1 MARIDFLRTAMKDI
15 TQTGSVW
22 ESSRF
27 LIRKLLDPVDWQTS
41 TRIIE
46 LGTGNGVI
54 TEAILH
60 RMRQDAHLTAYE
72 INTDFLELTRN
83 RIQDDTRCTLTD
95 ASAEFLTEQLADG
108 SIDAVISSLPFAM
121 MDEELQDAILREI
134 YLVLKPGGQYLQYQY
149 APTKYRMI
157 TRRFKRVRLDYTLLN
172 IPPAFVYSCIK

>member
-27 LIRKLLDPVDWQTS
+27 LIRKLLDPVDWS
-41 TRIIE
+41 MASNIIE

-54 TEAILH
+54 TEAILQ
-60 RMRQDAHLTAYE
+60 RMLEDASMTAYE
-72 INTDFLELTRN
+72 INSDFLELTRN
-83 RIQDDTRCTLTD
+83 RIDQDSRCTLTD
-95 ASAEFLTEQLADG
+95 ESAEYLTDLHPEQ
-108 SIDAVISSLPFAM
+108 SVDAVISSLPFAI
-121 MDEELQDAILREI
+121 MDEELQETILRQI
-134 YLVLKPGGQYLQYQY
+134 HLVLKPGGQYLQYQY

-172 IPPAFVYSCIK
+172 IPPAFVYSCVK

>member
-1 MARIDFLRTAMKDI
+1 MARIDFLRAAMKDI

-27 LIRKLLDPVDWQTS
+27 LIRKLLDPVDWTAA
-41 TRIIE
+41 TNIIE

-60 RMRQDAHLTAYE
+60 RMRSDAHMTAYE
-72 INTDFLELTRN
+72 INTDFLELTRT
-83 RIQDDTRCTLTD
+83 RIGADNRCTLSD
-95 ASAEFLTEQLADG
+95 DSAEFLAETHEDT
-108 SIDAVISSLPFAM
+108 SVDVVISSLPFAI
-121 MDEELQDAILREI
+121 MDEALQDAILQQI
-134 YLVLKPGGQYLQYQY
+134 HVVLKPGGQYLQYQY

-172 IPPAFVYSCIK
+172 IPPAFVYSCMK